1 MTVDE
6 PAKREIRLLP
16 SDLRDQIAAGEVVER
31 PASAVKELVENAID
45 AGARTIRVEIDGGG
59 LDRIAVIDDGCGM
72 EREQALL
79 ALQRHATSK
88 LVVFEDLYRLVT
100 FGFRGEALPSIAA
113 VSRFRLV
120 TRTPAGI
127 AATEV
132 LVEGG
137 GTPRVAEAGAP
148 PGTSI
153 EVRELF
159 HNVPARRKFLK
170 STATESAQ
178 VGDALVDLA
187 LARPTL
193 ALTFVRDGRVSK
205 QWLRARDR
213 VTRARDALGRAGTE
227 DYVHVVG
234 ERERLRIEAWISP
247 PERAR
252 AGATGL
258 RLLVNDRAVQD
269 RALARAI
276 AMAYGSVLDPG
287 RYPVGVVWLDVPADD
302 VDVNVHPQKAEVRFA
317 RGRELYD
324 DVTRTLGFALAEK
337 LIGLGGRSSAPAPSS
352 PPGGPILTPPVGL
365 STRELSAAMAR
376 AISPLAESRASFRSA
391 PSEAP
396 GPVAPIAPR
405 SAAFDSEI
413 VRELRD
419 APRGGSASTDR
430 GTERGT
436 VADTEEDPWG
446 LVPAGAPTQ
455 QTSRSAASAPPS
467 AMSTILEPPLGA
479 GALGPALAAQ
489 RTLQS
494 LDTPSSASSLRSEQ
508 RYGSLVFLAQV
519 RATYLLCEGPDGIY
533 VIDQHAAAERVNF
546 ARLRAAHAAGAV
558 ARQQLLVPEIV
569 DVTGPESALVDELR
583 EPMLAF
589 GVDARAIGDGR
600 VAVHGVPALL
610 EKAPPA
616 TVLRDLLDELGR
628 TGDRAFG
635 DATDLVLATM
645 ACHGSVR
652 AGDVL
657 HPDHCRALLAS
668 LDDVAFA
675 GYCPHGRPIVSVLT
689 FVDLEK
695 KVGRR

>member
-1 MTVDE
+1 MSAEGTE
-6 PAKREIRLLP
+6 RREIRLLP

-59 LDRIAVIDDGCGM
+59 LERIAVIDDGSGM

-132 LVEGG
+132 IVEGG

-170 STATESAQ
+170 SMATESAQ

-287 RYPVGVVWLDVPADD
+287 RYPVGVVWLDVPAED

-324 DVTRTLGFALAEK
+324 DVTRTLGAALAEK
-337 LIGLGGRSSAPAPSS
+337 LVGLGGRSSAPAPSS
-352 PPGGPILTPPVGL
+352 PSAGPIVTPPVGL
-365 STRELSAAMAR
+365 GTRELSAAMAR
-376 AISPLAESRASFRSA
+376 AISPLAESRVGFRGA
-391 PSEAP
+391 PSEPLGRAT
-396 GPVAPIAPR
+396 APR

-413 VRELRD
+413 VRDLQEAQRTSSV
-419 APRGGSASTDR
+419 PTDR
-430 GTERGT
+430 GRE
-436 VADTEEDPWG
+436 ADTEQDPWG
-446 LVPAGAPTQ
+446 LAPSQGAPTQ
-455 QTSRSAASAPPS
+455 QTSPSAASAPPA
-467 AMSTILEPPLGA
+467 AMPTVIEHTLDTA
-479 GALGPALAAQ
+479 ALGVPPPGLAAQ

-494 LDTPSSASSLRSEQ
+494 LDTQNAPGSLRSEQ

-519 RATYLLCEGPDGIY
+519 RATYLLCEGADGLY

-610 EKAPPA
+610 HRAAPA
-616 TVLRDLLDELGR
+616 SVLRDLLDELGR
-628 TGDRAFG
+628 TGERAFG

-652 AGDVL
+652 AGDTL
-657 HPDHCRALLAS
+657 HPDQCRALLAS

-675 GYCPHGRPIVSVLT
+675 GYCPHGRPIVTVLT
-689 FVDLEK
+689 FADLEK

>member
-1 MTVDE
+1 MSMDE
-6 PAKREIRLLP
+6 PARREIRLLP

-59 LDRIAVIDDGCGM
+59 LDRIAVIDDGSGM

-132 LVEGG
+132 IVEGG
-137 GTPRVAEAGAP
+137 GTPRVADAGAP

-178 VGDALVDLA
+178 VADALVDLA

-337 LIGLGGRSSAPAPSS
+337 LVGLGGRPSAPAPSS
-352 PPGGPILTPPVGL
+352 PSGGPIITPPVGVG
-365 STRELSAAMAR
+365 TRELSAAMAR
-376 AISPLAESRASFRSA
+376 AISPLAESRAGFRAAPSA
-391 PSEAP
+391 PPAPHAP
-396 GPVAPIAPR
+396 G
-405 SAAFDSEI
+405 SAAFESEI
-413 VRELRD
+413 VRALHD
-419 APRGGSASTDR
+419 SPRSGSAST
-430 GTERGT
+430 ERGQD
-436 VADTEEDPWG
+436 ADTEEDPWG
-446 LVPAGAPTQ
+446 LVPAEGAPTQ

-467 AMSTILEPPLGA
+467 AISTLIEHTLGGA
-479 GALGPALAAQ
+479 ALGPSLAAQ

-494 LDTPSSASSLRSEQ
+494 LDTPSASGSLRSEQ

-519 RATYLLCEGPDGIY
+519 RATYLLCEGPDGLY

-583 EPMLAF
+583 EAMLAF

-610 EKAPPA
+610 DKAPPA
-616 TVLRDLLDELGR
+616 GILRDLLDELGR

-652 AGDVL
+652 AGDTL
-657 HPDHCRALLAS
+657 HPDQCRALLAS

-675 GYCPHGRPIVSVLT
+675 GYCPHGRPIVTVLT
-689 FVDLEK
+689 FADLEK